1 MNTSDLCFGIDGTDD
16 GLRGFVLT
24 IIESEKYDKFHQTK
38 WLEQLRQ
45 KYSNVDEVN
54 SYRNYQVRLRIV
66 LFRISSKFSNVHNGF
81 MIVILFVYN
90 SFLIQR

>member
-1 MNTSDLCFGIDGTDD
+1 MNTSDLCFGIDDTKD
-16 GLRGFVLT
+16 GLHGFALT

-45 KYSNVDEVN
+45 KYSNVDEVK
-54 SYRNYQVRLRIV
+54 SYRNQVRFRID
-66 LFRISSKFSNVHNGF
+66 LFRISSRLSNVHNGF